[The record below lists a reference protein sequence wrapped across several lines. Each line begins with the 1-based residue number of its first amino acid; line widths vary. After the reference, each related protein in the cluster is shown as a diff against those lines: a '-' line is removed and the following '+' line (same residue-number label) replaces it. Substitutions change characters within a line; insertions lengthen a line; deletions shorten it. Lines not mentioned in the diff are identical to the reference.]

1 MRKLRLQIDISGT
14 TGNEA
19 WESLDHF
26 SEIQSSHCSP
36 EESSSGPCLHQP
48 DEPHLAGE
56 WRGAVVT
63 LENFLAEYALPH
75 YLEQPRVLD
84 AYIDADTGGP
94 DE

>member
-26 SEIQSSHCSP
+26 SEIQSGHCSP
-36 EESSSGPCLHQP
+36 EEGSSSPCRHEQGK
-48 DEPHLAGE
+48 PHLAGE
-56 WRGAVVT
+56 WWGAVVT
-63 LENFLAEYALPH
+63 LESFLAEYALPH
-75 YLEQPRVLD
+75 YLNQPRVLD
-84 AYIDADTGGP
+84 AYIDADTGGA